1 MKKIGAMYPGTFDPV
16 TLGHEDLVRR
26 AARLFDR
33 VVVAVAANPG
43 KSPMFTLGERVELVR
58 QVLGDLNNVEVA
70 GYTGLTIQFAEENGL
85 AVIVRGLRA
94 VSDFEYEFQLANM
107 NRHLT
112 PEVESVFL
120 TPQDRYSYISS
131 SLVREVAKLG
141 GDVTEFVSPV
151 VREALLARSGAAASS
166 D

>member
-1 MKKIGAMYPGTFDPV
+1 MNKKVGAMYPGTFDPI

-26 AARLFDR
+26 AARLFDH

-43 KSPMFTLGERVELVR
+43 KSPMFTLGERVELAR
-58 QVLGDLNNVEVA
+58 NVLSELDNVSVE

-85 AVIVRGLRA
+85 AVIMRGLRA

-120 TPQDRYSYISS
+120 TPQDRFSYISS

-151 VREALLARSGAAASS
+151 VREALLERSGK
-166 D
+166 

>member
-1 MKKIGAMYPGTFDPV
+1 MSKVEAMYPGTFDPI

-26 AARLFDR
+26 AAGLFDR

-43 KSPMFTLGERVELVR
+43 KSPMFTLGERVELAR
-58 QVLGDLNNVEVA
+58 HVLGDLPNVEIA
-70 GYTGLTIQFAEENGL
+70 GYTGLTIHFAEQNGL
-85 AVIVRGLRA
+85 RVIVRGLRA

-151 VREALLARSGAAASS
+151 VREALLERSGK
-166 D
+166 